1 MNNIGN
7 EFEDENCIINKA
19 GQYEEN
25 DVYIYEYYKNIN
37 YNNTDIS
44 ILREC
49 FSSKKSHF
57 CTYFNNLTLNSCKIK
72 QKKRKKK
79 KKKLFIL
86 YVCYKKSVKE
96 FKRIKKPYL

>member
-72 QKKRKKK
+72 
-79 KKKLFIL
+79 KKLFIL

>member
-79 KKKLFIL
+79 KKKIIHSICLL
-86 YVCYKKSVKE
+86 QKKC
-96 FKRIKKPYL
+96 KRIQKN